1 LGCPFWPIFKTLKET
16 VLSWHFTFESFEKPR
31 VYISFENIMYRRI
44 QHVRVFHSFAS
55 ISLLAV
61 ISGERWKV
69 GNGTI
74 ASEAELAQHR
84 CSSAFCPA

>member
-1 LGCPFWPIFKTLKET
+1 
-16 VLSWHFTFESFEKPR
+16 
-31 VYISFENIMYRRI
+31 MYRRI